1 MAKIRR
7 NDKREMPALNTSS
20 LPDII
25 FMLLFFFM
33 SVTSMK
39 EVTYKVSIQ
48 NPQATELTKLEK
60 KSLVRYIYVGTP
72 TAEFRKQYG
81 AETRIQLDDAFAD
94 AREIGDYIINERSSM
109 KESDQGL
116 MTVSIKADKET
127 KMGIIA
133 DIKQE
138 LRRAYALKIN
148 YAATHLSFLVC
159 FDRDS
164 HQTLVRLFHRRT
176 LVDDIITNLF
186 SVSESVVQL
195 DTCLSTVLLAELSSR
210 STYIDVTN

>member
-1 MAKIRR
+1 
-7 NDKREMPALNTSS
+7 
-20 LPDII
+20 
-25 FMLLFFFM
+25 
-33 SVTSMK
+33 
-39 EVTYKVSIQ
+39 
-48 NPQATELTKLEK
+48 LEK

-94 AREIGDYIINERSSM
+94 AKEIGDFIINERSSM

-138 LRRAYALKIN
+138 LRRAYALKIS
-148 YAATHLSFLVC
+148 YAAT
-159 FDRDS
+159 
-164 HQTLVRLFHRRT
+164 QRT
-176 LVDDIITNLF
+176 
-186 SVSESVVQL
+186 S
-195 DTCLSTVLLAELSSR
+195 
-210 STYIDVTN
+210 Y

>member
-1 MAKIRR
+1 
-7 NDKREMPALNTSS
+7 MPALNTSS

-48 NPQATELTKLEK
+48 NPSATELTKLEK

-72 TAEFRKQYG
+72 TKEFQKAFG
-81 AETRIQLDDAFAD
+81 SETRIQLDDAFAD
-94 AREIGDYIINERSSM
+94 KSEIADYIINERSAM
-109 KESDQGL
+109 NESEQGL

-127 KMGIIA
+127 RMGVIA

-138 LRRAYALKIN
+138 LRKAYALKIS
-148 YAATHLSFLVC
+148 YAAT
-159 FDRDS
+159 
-164 HQTLVRLFHRRT
+164 QRT
-176 LVDDIITNLF
+176 N
-186 SVSESVVQL
+186 
-195 DTCLSTVLLAELSSR
+195 
-210 STYIDVTN
+210 Y

>member
-7 NDKREMPALNTSS
+7 NEKREMPALNTSS

-48 NPQATELTKLEK
+48 NPSATELTKLEK

-72 TAEFRKQYG
+72 TKEFQKAFG
-81 AETRIQLDDAFAD
+81 SETRIQLDDAFAD
-94 AREIGDYIINERSSM
+94 KSEIADYIINERSAM
-109 KESDQGL
+109 NESEQGL

-127 KMGIIA
+127 RMGVIA

-138 LRRAYALKIN
+138 LRKAYALTIS
-148 YAATHLSFLVC
+148 YAAT
-159 FDRDS
+159 
-164 HQTLVRLFHRRT
+164 QRT
-176 LVDDIITNLF
+176 N
-186 SVSESVVQL
+186 
-195 DTCLSTVLLAELSSR
+195 
-210 STYIDVTN
+210 Y

>member
-7 NDKREMPALNTSS
+7 NEQREMPALNTSS

-39 EVTYKVSIQ
+39 EVTYKVQ
-48 NPQATELTKLEK
+48 FTNPQATELTKLEK

-94 AREIGDYIINERSSM
+94 KSEIGDFIINERSAM
-109 KESDQGL
+109 NEQDQGL
-116 MTVSIKADKET
+116 MTVSIKADKEPR
-127 KMGIIA
+127 MGVIS

-138 LRRAYALKIN
+138 LRRAYALKIS
-148 YAATHLSFLVC
+148 YAAT
-159 FDRDS
+159 
-164 HQTLVRLFHRRT
+164 QRT
-176 LVDDIITNLF
+176 
-186 SVSESVVQL
+186 S
-195 DTCLSTVLLAELSSR
+195 
-210 STYIDVTN
+210 Y

>member
-25 FMLLFFFM
+25 FILLFFFM

-39 EVTYKVSIQ
+39 EVTYKVRMQ
-48 NPQATELTKLEK
+48 TPQATELTKLEK
-60 KSLVRYIYVGTP
+60 KSLVRYIYVGEP

-94 AREIGDYIINERSSM
+94 VDEIGDYIINERSAM
-109 KESDQGL
+109 KEQDQGL

-127 KMGIIA
+127 RMGIIA

-138 LRRAYALKIN
+138 LRRAYALKIS
-148 YAATHLSFLVC
+148 YAATP
-159 FDRDS
+159 
-164 HQTLVRLFHRRT
+164 RT
-176 LVDDIITNLF
+176 
-186 SVSESVVQL
+186 S
-195 DTCLSTVLLAELSSR
+195 
-210 STYIDVTN
+210 Y

>member
-39 EVTYKVSIQ
+39 EVTYKVQFTTPS
-48 NPQATELTKLEK
+48 ATELTKLEK

-94 AREIGDYIINERSSM
+94 KREIGDFINNERFAM
-109 KESDQGL
+109 NEQDRGL

-127 KMGIIA
+127 RMGVIS

-138 LRRAYALKIN
+138 LRRVSALKIS
-148 YAATHLSFLVC
+148 YAAT
-159 FDRDS
+159 
-164 HQTLVRLFHRRT
+164 QRT
-176 LVDDIITNLF
+176 N
-186 SVSESVVQL
+186 
-195 DTCLSTVLLAELSSR
+195 
-210 STYIDVTN
+210 Y